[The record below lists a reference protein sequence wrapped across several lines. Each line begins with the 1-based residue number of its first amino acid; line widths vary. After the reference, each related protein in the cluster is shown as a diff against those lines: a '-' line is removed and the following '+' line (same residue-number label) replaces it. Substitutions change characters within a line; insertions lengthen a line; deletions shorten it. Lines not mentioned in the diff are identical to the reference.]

1 MAPDSRREVLDSW
14 PQRPPSLSAPASLSL
29 SHAGINTFSLSLSLS
44 HPRGVEPGLRW
55 RKRAD
60 RVLGVRVQPRI
71 CRWLDTSRRMVGG
84 PAVHFAAVKPVVHS
98 FAPPCS
104 PSPALSLL
112 PISVSLALIRS
123 IYLVLRTGR
132 TWVAIG
138 SVSVLLFRPSRGRKP
153 RSLMMSAD
161 VGGVQCRCWCWS
173 DITKYRNKM
182 GII

>member
-1 MAPDSRREVLDSW
+1 MAAEASISV
-14 PQRPPSLSAPASLSL
+14 SAGLSL
-29 SHAGINTFSLSLSLS
+29 ARGYKYVFFVPLSFPSTRCRTRPMAKACRPFSGSGFSPVS
-44 HPRGVEPGLRW
+44 VDGSIR
-55 RKRAD
+55 
-60 RVLGVRVQPRI
+60 
-71 CRWLDTSRRMVGG
+71 SRRMVGG

-104 PSPALSLL
+104 PSPALSPL

-123 IYLVLRTGR
+123 TYLILRIGR
-132 TWVAIG
+132 TWMAIG

-161 VGGVQCRCWCWS
+161 VGGVQCHCWCWS